1 MCRALRTLR
10 SKSSDAYRL
19 MNLEATKGDVFPL
32 WMLEWSPRRLS
43 RRVSSLRSRENADWL
58 SALNSSGEA
67 QEAALA
73 DLREIL
79 VSGLR
84 RGLATWLDPY
94 SPQLEAL
101 AEEAAQ
107 EALVRILDRL
117 DTFEGRSRFTTWAY
131 KVAIRIALTELR
143 RKQWKDISLE
153 QMLGFGRDEGRE
165 ASLLDP
171 QTGPE
176 ATVER
181 RDILAQIGR
190 ILREELTERQ
200 LDVMQAVAI
209 RGVPMEALAQKL
221 GVERNAL
228 YKMMHDARLKLKRR
242 LAREGL
248 DLSEVMATFEDGN
261 TPGGSIVKG
270 GSA

>member
-1 MCRALRTLR
+1 MSSRTR
-10 SKSSDAYRL
+10 D
-19 MNLEATKGDVFPL
+19 NG
-32 WMLEWSPRRLS
+32 EWI
-43 RRVSSLRSRENADWL
+43 
-58 SALNSSGEA
+58 SALSSSGEA
-67 QEAALA
+67 RETALA
-73 DLREIL
+73 DLREVL

-84 RGLATWLDPY
+84 RGLSAWLDPY
-94 SPQLEAL
+94 SPQLESL

-107 EALVRILDRL
+107 EALLRILRRL

-143 RKQWKDISLE
+143 RKQWQDVSLD
-153 QMLGFGRDEGRE
+153 QMLESGTEEGRE
-165 ASLLDP
+165 ASVADP

-176 ATVER
+176 ASVEQQ
-181 RDILAQIGR
+181 DMLVQIGR

-200 LDVMQAVAI
+200 FAMMEAVAI
-209 RGVPMEALAQKL
+209 RGIPMEALAQKM

-248 DLSEVMATFEDGN
+248 ELADIMATFEGSN
-261 TPGGSIVKG
+261 TTGGRVVRGEST
-270 GSA
+270 